1 MAVSLRERKKVA
13 TKDALSRAALD
24 LAVERGLHAVTA
36 EAIAE
41 AADVSTRTFHNYF
54 SSKEDAILFVAE
66 QEIHALV
73 EGLTARDGTEPVL
86 DSLEAIL
93 VGFVD
98 SGGAFDRTVAVIRLT
113 AEHPALIARHM
124 AVHDATSNAML
135 AEIGRRTGTDPAD
148 DLYPRLVHH
157 AAMAVARAV
166 VELHV
171 INSGSGAPP
180 TQRSLVAAVHD
191 GFMQLRRG
199 LPQPTASD

>member
-1 MAVSLRERKKVA
+1 MTVSLRERKKLA
-13 TKDALSRAALD
+13 TKDALSQAALD
-24 LAVERGLHAVTA
+24 LAVERGLHAATA

-54 SSKEDAILFVAE
+54 SNKEDAILFVAE
-66 QEIHALV
+66 REIRGLV
-73 EGLTARDGTEPVL
+73 DGLTARDDAEPIL

-93 VGFVD
+93 VGFVG
-98 SGGAFDRTVAVIRLT
+98 SGRAFDRTVAIIRLT

-157 AAMAVARAV
+157 AFMAVARAV
-166 VELHV
+166 VERHV
-171 INSGSGAPP
+171 TNSGTGAPP
-180 TQRSLVAAVHD
+180 TRRSLVAAVHD

-199 LPQPTASD
+199 LPQPSSSD